1 MTKEIIAALLPNWEN
16 IKEYLKAKNLDT
28 NILDTYFEKFDEIII
43 WYENINFLSDKK
55 IKILV
60 YTQISMIDNLKKF
73 LILKNFNEESITYIL
88 SLVFSQL
95 KLILE
100 NLKQDK
106 IIRWKFEKYRNEA
119 IWMLNKKWWF
129 SFVAKEF

>member
-1 MTKEIIAALLPNWEN
+1 MTKEILPALLPNWEN
-16 IKEYLKAKNLDT
+16 IKEYLRAQNLDT

-73 LILKNFNEESITYIL
+73 LILKNFSEESITYIL
-88 SLVFSQL
+88 SLVFAKL

-119 IWMLNKKWWF
+119 IWMLNKK
-129 SFVAKEF
+129 